1 MYKVVRDWTREY
13 LKRKKA
19 VRDMR
24 KRRGAFQEP
33 RHRLYDKKKNQFYYQ
48 RENESKWSWFV
59 RLEEHGIPNAEDYP
73 LGEYLGYNDVNGV
86 EVYSDDFTD
95 TIEGRVHI
103 YGNYRQNPELLSP

>member
-1 MYKVVRDWTREY
+1 MYKVIRDWTREY

-59 RLEEHGIPNAEDYP
+59 RLEQNYGIKKAEDYP
-73 LGEYLGYNDVNGV
+73 LSEYLGFADCNNV
-86 EVYSDDFTD
+86 EVYSDDFQEL
-95 TIEGRVHI
+95 IEGKVHV
-103 YGNYRQNPELLSP
+103 YGNYRQNPELGV